1 MIKLSIKLEMIMKA
15 LVLESK
21 GAPFVYKDVKDP
33 VLNENEAVAK
43 IIACGSGLT
52 IQHVRAGRIKVD
64 YPRIIGHEITAVIEE
79 VGKNVTNVSVG
90 DAVTAYFYLTC
101 GHCKWCNNNRET
113 LCENFGGYVGR
124 EIDGAY
130 AEYMKLPAE
139 NFLKIPEALDWKKNP
154 AEIAVICDAIATPFK
169 VIRHASIKTQDTVA
183 IIGAGGGLGI
193 HMIMMAKWANS
204 TVIAVD
210 IASDKFAA
218 CKQVGADI
226 CINPRDHNDNQAFYD
241 YTKGLGVDVV
251 IDFVSNNESLN
262 LGFSILAR
270 GGRLVTLGGGG
281 PKNAVTAYAGDL
293 LNKEAI
299 VMGSRYATKQ
309 EVIDSLELVAR
320 GDVWPLVTDVRDMSQ
335 AEELHALVEDAKVTG
350 RAALLIK

>member
-21 GAPFVYKDVKDP
+21 GTPFVYKDVKDP

-52 IQHVRAGRIKVD
+52 IQHVRARRIKVD

-226 CINPRDHNDNQAFYD
+226 CITVS
-241 YTKGLGVDVV
+241 YTHL
-251 IDFVSNNESLN
+251 
-262 LGFSILAR
+262 
-270 GGRLVTLGGGG
+270 TL
-281 PKNAVTAYAGDL
+281 P
-293 LNKEAI
+293 
-299 VMGSRYATKQ
+299 TK
-309 EVIDSLELVAR
+309 A
-320 GDVWPLVTDVRDMSQ
+320 
-335 AEELHALVEDAKVTG
+335 
-350 RAALLIK
+350 

>member
-1 MIKLSIKLEMIMKA
+1 MKA

-21 GAPFVYKDVKDP
+21 GEPFVNKDVQDP
-33 VLNENEAVAK
+33 VPTDNEAVAK
-43 IIACGSGLT
+43 VIACGSGLT

-79 VGKNVTNVSVG
+79 VGKNVTNIKVG

-101 GHCKWCNNNRET
+101 GYCKWCRNNRET

-130 AEYMKLPAE
+130 AEYIKLPSQ
-139 NFLKIPEALDWKKNP
+139 NFLKLPEQLDWKDSP
-154 AEIAVICDAIATPFK
+154 AEVAVICDAIATPYK
-169 VIRHASIKTQDTVA
+169 VIRHASIKDNDTVA
-183 IIGAGGGLGI
+183 IMGAGGGLGI
-193 HMIMMAKWANS
+193 HMIMMAKWAHANI
-204 TVIAVD
+204 IAVD
-210 IASDKFAA
+210 VASDKFEA
-218 CKQVGADI
+218 CKNVGADI
-226 CINPRDHNDNQAFYD
+226 CINPREHNDNQVFFD
-241 YTKGLGVDVV
+241 YTKGNGVDVV
-251 IDFVSNNESLN
+251 IDFVSSAESLN
-262 LGFSILAR
+262 LGFSILGR

-281 PKNAVTAYAGDL
+281 GNQNAVIANSMDL

-320 GDVWPLVTDVRDMSQ
+320 GDVWPLVTDKRDMSE
-335 AEELHALVEDAKVTG
+335 AEQLHSLVEDAKITG